1 MCHELLE
8 QDACF
13 RSQMHVLPEKY
24 RYFGGQGHEII
35 CFLEKQGHVSRIS
48 REIRMFSMSNA
59 RFLEKYRYFDGQG
72 HEIIGKYA
80 HFRASYGQAR

>member
-1 MCHELLE
+1 MCHEFLG

-24 RYFGGQGHEII
+24 RYLGGQGHEIV
-35 CFLEKQGHVSRIS
+35 CFLEKQSHVSRIS

-72 HEIIGKYA
+72 HEIIAKY
-80 HFRASYGQAR
+80 RGCLRR